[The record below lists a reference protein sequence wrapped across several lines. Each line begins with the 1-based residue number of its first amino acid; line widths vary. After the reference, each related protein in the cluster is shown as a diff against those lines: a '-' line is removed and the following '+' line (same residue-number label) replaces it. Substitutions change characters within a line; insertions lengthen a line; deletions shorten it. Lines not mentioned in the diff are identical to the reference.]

1 MQNNDVTLLQ
11 KSNNHVTLDDNG
23 VYVNRFELEQER
35 RWLLARLQQIQRI
48 LQETPM
54 PTGAMQRRMARNGR

>member
-1 MQNNDVTLLQ
+1 MQNNDITLLQ

-35 RWLLARLQQIQRI
+35 RWLLTRLQQIQRI
-48 LQETPM
+48 LQETPIA
-54 PTGAMQRRMARNGR
+54 TGAMQRRIVRNSR